1 MQDLKKNKR
10 KINSSQMMN
19 LSLTNEEAMDKDMGD
34 DLARSCNKQKSNG
47 CNKNC
52 MNECEEN
59 KCNDKPNKCNDKSN
73 KCCEPCKIEMG
84 MDCMKNNCPNEC
96 CSSLNL
102 SRFNTANA
110 IPFAIEV
117 NRIFDT
123 MKFQIFQDAS
133 TQDGSQLYFIYDVES
148 VSGNIPTGGFVS
160 VKIDEVCFDYSEI
173 EINPGN
179 VTLEGYTVHPV
190 DAVDTLC
197 ESTFESF
204 VCGDR
209 NSICCQ
215 QGRGTTSKFRER
227 GLQIEVR
234 DLVLTL
240 RGHCGCTQ
248 VVISAIPAYMDTQG
262 NLVQCECVGFR
273 FNTLAAPICI
283 PSSGMGI
290 TLRQNYQTKLS
301 VSCVSN
307 ANVQKTCIGGNAT
320 YAINIPGGIDLILCV
335 QEIVSILKGDQ
346 IVVLG
351 SNTAIEPRIVDTF
364 SRVCDFTTC
373 EDMANS
379 NNNHNNKCGCNNR
392 N

>member
-10 KINSSQMMN
+10 KITSSQAMG
-19 LSLTNEEAMDKDMGD
+19 LSLTNEEAMDKDMCD
-34 DLARSCNKQKSNG
+34 DLARGCNKQKSNM
-47 CNKNC
+47 CSKPC
-52 MNECEEN
+52 QSKCEEHT
-59 KCNDKPNKCNDKSN
+59 CNDKSD
-73 KCCEPCKIEMG
+73 KCCEPCQIEMG
-84 MDCMKNNCPNEC
+84 MDCMKNKPCPSEC

-102 SRFNTANA
+102 SRFNTANSV
-110 IPFAIEV
+110 PFAIEV

-123 MKFQIFQDAS
+123 MRFQIFQDAS
-133 TQDGSQLYFIYDVES
+133 ARDGSQLYFIYDVES
-148 VSGNIPTGGFVS
+148 VNGNIPTGGFVS
-160 VKIDEVCFDYSEI
+160 VKIDEICFDYSEI
-173 EINPGN
+173 QINPGN
-179 VTLEGYTVHPV
+179 VTLEGYSIHPI
-190 DAVDTLC
+190 DTVDTLC

-209 NSICCQ
+209 NSICCE

-227 GLQIEVR
+227 GLQVEVR
-234 DLVLTL
+234 DLILTL
-240 RGHCGCTQ
+240 RGHCGCTK
-248 VVISAIPAYMDTQG
+248 VVISAIPAYMDGQG
-262 NLVQCECVGFR
+262 NLVQCDCVGFR

-307 ANVQKTCIGGNAT
+307 ANLQKTCIGGDAN
-320 YAINIPGGIDLILCV
+320 YSINIPGGIDLILCV
-335 QEIVSILKGDQ
+335 QEIVSILKGEQ

-351 SNTAIEPRIVDTF
+351 SSSAIQPRVVDTF

-379 NNNHNNKCGCNNR
+379 NNRNNNNSCGCGCEGR